1 MDTKSNGI
9 KWNMV
14 LVAELLRLM
23 FFVQLL
29 SCKAKA
35 VQPISLG

>member
-9 KWNMV
+9 KWNVV

-23 FFVQLL
+23 FLVQLL
-29 SCKAKA
+29 SC
-35 VQPISLG
+35 